1 MSYIT
6 RLLAAAVLLTTASTV
21 FAAPVIVSTD
31 SASMIEARIARVG
44 ATIGAP
50 AGETVTWYIEYGTT
64 TAFGKKSQ
72 SDVVDPGDQS
82 TVSFSIINLVPSTTH
97 YYRVRA
103 KSSNGTTATGPTLNF
118 TTIAAVAVDINATL
132 TGAVLVPDGEDID
145 LDVTVNAGSYP
156 LTYKWKRDGV
166 LLKSSAGSPSSA
178 TRNFIYNVNA
188 DNLRINKVTS
198 TSGGTYTCEVSN
210 PDTPP
215 QTTTGLVVTV
225 VSTVPAPKNSSVN
238 DIIRKEGETFSI
250 KATLTPPNPAATFA
264 WKAGTVAAMT
274 GYGTVTG
281 INTDTLTVTG
291 ATPLAYDSYVC
302 DVTLGATTVTTDDVY
317 VEVQPKPITDPI
329 SNMTVTVGELVSISP
344 NISNNPTVTK
354 VTGLPAGLSYSTS
367 TRKIT
372 GKPLYPTGLDEPAVV
387 VINASNN
394 AGAAVPM
401 AFTITVNPLDSDMVG
416 SFDGLIERSVD
427 DKNLGGQVSFTVS
440 ATGDVTGTLLLGVG
454 RYPFKTKVTTDSG
467 GGATLVE
474 LDNLKSGQLPMVDY
488 VAIYIDTSGNL
499 SGNCNAFPGYSGG
512 IYFGAR
518 NPWAAH
524 NPLLTAGLFNCAL
537 TPDGVA
543 IANADLPHGHGF
555 VSLTVSSLGVVTF
568 TGKTSDG
575 LVVTGKTSVNGAGV
589 VPLFAVQSAGKASLY
604 GAPTITNKDV
614 AGTCDW
620 KSVSRTG
627 RVYKNGFDLHTLT
640 VLGKRYVKPQAGLN
654 EIILGLANTTLNAR
668 LEFSDGGLGS
678 TVGQNFTLTNL
689 NVVQMPSGLS
699 NPNVVSMKLDL
710 VSGLIEG
717 KFSVKDT
724 NPLPPGQQLTRT
736 ASFYGLVIPGT
747 GEARGFFTLAKLPS
761 SGPPASNTSINTS
774 DMLSGIAVLKA
785 PVP

>member
-1 MSYIT
+1 VT
-6 RLLAAAVLLTTASTV
+6 AAA
-21 FAAPVIVSTD
+21 
-31 SASMIEARIARVG
+31 
-44 ATIGAP
+44 
-50 AGETVTWYIEYGTT
+50 
-64 TAFGKKSQ
+64 
-72 SDVVDPGDQS
+72 
-82 TVSFSIINLVPSTTH
+82 
-97 YYRVRA
+97 
-103 KSSNGTTATGPTLNF
+103 
-118 TTIAAVAVDINATL
+118 
-132 TGAVLVPDGEDID
+132 
-145 LDVTVNAGSYP
+145 
-156 LTYKWKRDGV
+156 
-166 LLKSSAGSPSSA
+166 
-178 TRNFIYNVNA
+178 
-188 DNLRINKVTS
+188 
-198 TSGGTYTCEVSN
+198 GGTYTCEVSN
-210 PDTPP
+210 PDSPAQATTP
-215 QTTTGLVVTV
+215 LVVSV
-225 VSTVPAPKNSSVN
+225 LSISPAVEITK
-238 DIIRKEGETFSI
+238 KEGETFSLT
-250 KATLTPPNPAATFA
+250 ATLTPTNPSATYA
-264 WKAGTVAAMT
+264 WEADFVPAMT
-274 GYGTVTG
+274 GYGAVSGQTSP
-281 INTDTLTVTG
+281 TLTVAN
-291 ATPLAYDSYVC
+291 ATPSAEDFYLCKVTVGAVTVDSA
-302 DVTLGATTVTTDDVY
+302 DVDVIIL
-317 VEVQPKPITDPI
+317 PKPVIDTE
-329 SNMTVTVGELVSISP
+329 SNVTVSVGELV
-344 NISNNPTVTK
+344 NIFINVDNDPTVTK
-354 VTGLPAGLSYSTS
+354 VTGLPAGLSYSAS
-367 TRKIT
+367 SGVIS
-372 GKPLYPTGLDEPAVV
+372 GKPSYPTGLDEPAVV
-387 VINASNN
+387 VVNASNN
-394 AGAAVPM
+394 AGVAVPM
-401 AFTITVNPLDSDMVG
+401 AFTMTVNPLDPDMVG

-474 LDNLKSGQLPMVDY
+474 LDNLKSGKLPMVDY

-499 SGNCNAFPGYSGG
+499 SGYCNAFPGYSGG

-518 NPWAAH
+518 NPWAVH
-524 NPLLTAGLFNCAL
+524 NPFLTAGLFNCAL

-575 LVVTGKTSVNGAGV
+575 VVVTGKTSVNGAGV

>member
-1 MSYIT
+1 MNYFMRT
-6 RLLAAAVLLTTASTV
+6 FAAVLFIGSIPAA
-21 FAAPVIVSTD
+21 FAAPTVSTGSSSNV
-31 SASMIEARIARVG
+31 SARTASVSLSLSIPSGES
-44 ATIGAP
+44 ATY
-50 AGETVTWYIEYGTT
+50 WFEYGTT
-64 TAFGKKSQ
+64 PSYGKKSRVF
-72 SDVVDPGDQS
+72 SDVGPQ
-82 TVSFSIINLVPSTTH
+82 TFSLQTGIGNLIPSTQH
-97 YYRVRA
+97 HWRA
-103 KSSNGTTATGPTLNF
+103 AAKGPTGATVYGADKIFTTTAATAIVIDPNLIGAPLVAAGDGFALSVNVTGGTDP
-118 TTIAAVAVDINATL
+118 V
-132 TGAVLVPDGEDID
+132 
-145 LDVTVNAGSYP
+145 
-156 LTYKWKRDGV
+156 TYKWRRNGV
-166 LLKSSAGSPSSA
+166 LLKNSTGNSSLP
-178 TRNFIYNVNA
+178 NFVRGA
-188 DNLRINKVTS
+188 DGDRLTIDNVTS
-198 TSGGTYTCEVSN
+198 AAGGTYTCEVSN
-210 PDTPP
+210 PDSPA
-215 QTTTGLVVTV
+215 QTTTALVVSV
-225 VSTVPAPKNSSVN
+225 LSISPAVEITK
-238 DIIRKEGETFSI
+238 KEGETFSLT
-250 KATLTPPNPAATFA
+250 ATLTPTNPSATYA
-264 WKAGTVAAMT
+264 WEADFVPAMT
-274 GYGTVTG
+274 GYGAVSGQTSP
-281 INTDTLTVTG
+281 TLTVAN
-291 ATPLAYDSYVC
+291 ATPSAEDFYLCKVTVGAVTVDSADV
-302 DVTLGATTVTTDDVY
+302 DVTIL
-317 VEVQPKPITDPI
+317 PKPVIDTE
-329 SNMTVTVGELVSISP
+329 SNVTVSVGELV
-344 NISNNPTVTK
+344 NIFINVDNDPTVTK
-354 VTGLPAGLSYSTS
+354 VTGLPAGLSYSAS
-367 TRKIT
+367 SGVIS

-387 VINASNN
+387 VVNASNI

-401 AFTITVNPLDSDMVG
+401 AFTMTVNPLDPDMVG

-474 LDNLKSGQLPMVDY
+474 LDNLKSGKLPMVDY

-499 SGNCNAFPGYSGG
+499 SGYCNAFPGYSGG
-512 IYFGAR
+512 VYFGAR
-518 NPWAAH
+518 NPWAVH
-524 NPLLTAGLFNCAL
+524 NPFLTAGLFNCAL

-543 IANADLPHGHGF
+543 IANASLPHGHGF
-555 VSLTVSSLGVVTF
+555 VSLTVSSLGVATF

-678 TVGQNFTLTNL
+678 TLGQNFTLTNL
-689 NVVQMPSGLS
+689 NVVQMPTGLS

-717 KFSVKDT
+717 KFSVKDA
-724 NPLPPGQQLTRT
+724 NPLNSAQMLTRT
-736 ASFYGLVIPGT
+736 ASYYGLVIPGT

-761 SGPPASNTSINTS
+761 AGPPASNTSITTS